1 MERNSTFLEILGKR
15 VRFLR
20 KQKGL
25 SILDLATEANIN
37 RNYLCDLEKGRRN
50 PTVLILNQICGAL
63 NIPLS
68 YLFEG
73 IDVIV

>member
-25 SILDLATEANIN
+25 SILDLSIEAGIN

-63 NIPLS
+63 NISLS